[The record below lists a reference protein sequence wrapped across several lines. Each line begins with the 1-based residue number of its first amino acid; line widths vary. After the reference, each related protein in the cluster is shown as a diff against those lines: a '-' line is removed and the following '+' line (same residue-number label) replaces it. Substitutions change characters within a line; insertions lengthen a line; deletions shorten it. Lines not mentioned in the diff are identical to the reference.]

1 MLARM
6 RADHD
11 EARTRVAAHVS
22 RTDEALEASA
32 VADRQLTVQ
41 RAEVTDGLTGYRRT
55 VREMGDAR
63 DALAREQALS
73 ASLSAELQAA
83 YVSRSMAERQAA
95 QRLEELNALR
105 GILNKVQAD
114 MRAELQTSNSKVTAL
129 SAISAADAVAQTK
142 RLPNNSRF
150 QAVAVS
156 APSSATPNASAGVTL
171 FTTGDGEGAAGFGE
185 SVLSLREELL
195 DTLRQARTRASEE
208 SGAVELLVQSLLI
221 SATLVLCAMRSDMG
235 AARAR

>member
-1 MLARM
+1 MRAAWEHLWDLSLAQPGSRDEMLARM

-129 SAISAADAVAQTK
+129 SA
-142 RLPNNSRF
+142 
-150 QAVAVS
+150 
-156 APSSATPNASAGVTL
+156 
-171 FTTGDGEGAAGFGE
+171 
-185 SVLSLREELL
+185 
-195 DTLRQARTRASEE
+195 
-208 SGAVELLVQSLLI
+208 
-221 SATLVLCAMRSDMG
+221 M
-235 AARAR
+235 